1 MYHIKFLFD
10 FKGFDVSTLETSE
23 PLILKGPTG
32 GILLTISK
40 AAPWS
45 ARQLRAIDF
54 EALLGDDLDVCD
66 VYLGS
71 QWIGG
76 TEI

>member
-1 MYHIKFLFD
+1 MFHIKFLFD
-10 FKGFDVSTLETSE
+10 LKGFDVSTLETSE

-32 GILLTISK
+32 EILLSISK

-45 ARQLRAIDF
+45 AAQLRAIDF
-54 EALLGDDLDVCD
+54 EALLGDEFDVCD
-66 VYLGS
+66 AYLGNN
-71 QWIGG
+71 WIGS